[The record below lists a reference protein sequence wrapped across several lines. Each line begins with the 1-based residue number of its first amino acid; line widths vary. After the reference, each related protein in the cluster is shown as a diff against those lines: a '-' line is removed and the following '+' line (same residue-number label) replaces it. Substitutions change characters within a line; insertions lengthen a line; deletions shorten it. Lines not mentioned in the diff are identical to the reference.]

1 MKVYKLEGKTRCAEC
16 GENAE
21 LYLDVLD
28 TPLCKKCGVKLYKEL
43 GIHFVPRAV
52 PNVILRSEKQD
63 LPLSHLLYK
72 EEEKKD
78 KGKVEDNPTKD
89 NHPTKGNLTKDNHPT
104 KGNLTKDERAKSTFP
119 QLARGTK
126 ELSTPERVRMK
137 IRRHLLRQQKH
148 R

>member
-1 MKVYKLEGKTRCAEC
+1 MKVYKLQGKIHCAEC
-16 GENAE
+16 GERAE
-21 LYLDVLD
+21 LYLDTLD
-28 TPLCKKCGVKLYKEL
+28 TALCKKCGVKLYREL
-43 GIHFVPRAV
+43 GTHIVPRAV

-78 KGKVEDNPTKD
+78 KGNVEDNKAND
-89 NHPTKGNLTKDNHPT
+89 NHPKNGNDS
-104 KGNLTKDERAKSTFP
+104 KDEREKSTFP
-119 QLARGTK
+119 QLARSTK

>member
-1 MKVYKLEGKTRCAEC
+1 MKVYKLDGKTRCAEC

-63 LPLSHLLYK
+63 APLSHLLYK
-72 EEEKKD
+72 DKEEKGAD
-78 KGKVEDNPTKD
+78 KGKVEDNKAKD
-89 NHPTKGNLTKDNHPT
+89 NHPTKGNLTKDNHS
-104 KGNLTKDERAKSTFP
+104 KDERAKSTFP
-119 QLARGTK
+119 QLARGTND
-126 ELSTPERVRMK
+126 LSTPERVRMK

>member
-28 TPLCKKCGVKLYKEL
+28 TPLCKKCGLKLYKEL

-63 LPLSHLLYK
+63 APLSHLLYK
-72 EEEKKD
+72 DKDEKGAD
-78 KGKVEDNPTKD
+78 KGKVEDNKAKD
-89 NHPTKGNLTKDNHPT
+89 NLTNDNHS
-104 KGNLTKDERAKSTFP
+104 KDERAKSTFP
-119 QLARGTK
+119 QLARSTK

-137 IRRHLLRQQKH
+137 IRRHLLRQQKY

>member
-63 LPLSHLLYK
+63 APLSHLLYK
-72 EEEKKD
+72 DKDEKGAD

-89 NHPTKGNLTKDNHPT
+89 NLTNDNHS
-104 KGNLTKDERAKSTFP
+104 KDERAKSTFP

-137 IRRHLLRQQKH
+137 IRRHLLRRQKH

>member
-21 LYLDVLD
+21 LYLDLFD

-43 GIHFVPRAV
+43 GIHLVPRAV

-63 LPLSHLLYK
+63 APLSHLLYK
-72 EEEKKD
+72 DKEEKGAD
-78 KGKVEDNPTKD
+78 KGKVEDNKAKD
-89 NHPTKGNLTKDNHPT
+89 HPTKGNLTKDNHS
-104 KGNLTKDERAKSTFP
+104 KDERAKSTFP
-119 QLARGTK
+119 QLARNTK
-126 ELSTPERVRMK
+126 DLSTPERVRMK

>member
-63 LPLSHLLYK
+63 APLSHLLYK
-72 EEEKKD
+72 DKEEKGAD
-78 KGKVEDNPTKD
+78 KGKVEDNKAKD
-89 NHPTKGNLTKDNHPT
+89 NHPTKDNLTKDNHS
-104 KGNLTKDERAKSTFP
+104 KDERAKSTFP

>member
-28 TPLCKKCGVKLYKEL
+28 TTLCKKCGVKLYKEL

-63 LPLSHLLYK
+63 APLSHLLYK
-72 EEEKKD
+72 DKDEKGVD

-89 NHPTKGNLTKDNHPT
+89 NHPTKGNLTKDNHS
-104 KGNLTKDERAKSTFP
+104 KDERAKSTFP

-126 ELSTPERVRMK
+126 ELRTPERVRMK
-137 IRRHLLRQQKH
+137 IRRHLLRQQNTDKEKI
-148 R
+148 

>member
-63 LPLSHLLYK
+63 APLSHLLYK
-72 EEEKKD
+72 DKEEKGVD
-78 KGKVEDNPTKD
+78 KGKVEDNKAKD
-89 NHPTKGNLTKDNHPT
+89 NHPTKGNLTKDNHS
-104 KGNLTKDERAKSTFP
+104 KDERAKSTFP
-119 QLARGTK
+119 QLARSTND
-126 ELSTPERVRMK
+126 LSTPERVRMK

>member
-1 MKVYKLEGKTRCAEC
+1 MKVYKLEGKIHCAEC
-16 GENAE
+16 GEKAE

-43 GIHFVPRAV
+43 GVHFVPRAV

-63 LPLSHLLYK
+63 APLSHLLYK
-72 EEEKKD
+72 DNDEKGAD
-78 KGKVEDNPTKD
+78 KGKVEDNQTKD
-89 NHPTKGNLTKDNHPT
+89 NHPTKDNLIKDNHS
-104 KGNLTKDERAKSTFP
+104 KDERAKSTFP
-119 QLARGTK
+119 QLARSTND
-126 ELSTPERVRMK
+126 LSTPERVRMK

>member
-28 TPLCKKCGVKLYKEL
+28 TTLCKKCGVKLYKEL

-63 LPLSHLLYK
+63 APLSHLLYK
-72 EEEKKD
+72 DKEEKGAD
-78 KGKVEDNPTKD
+78 KGKVEDNKAKD
-89 NHPTKGNLTKDNHPT
+89 NHPTKGNLTKGNHS
-104 KGNLTKDERAKSTFP
+104 KDERAKSTFP

>member
-21 LYLDVLD
+21 LYLDVID
-28 TPLCKKCGVKLYKEL
+28 TALCKKCGVKLYKEL

-63 LPLSHLLYK
+63 APLSHLLYK
-72 EEEKKD
+72 DKDEKGED
-78 KGKVEDNPTKD
+78 KGKVEDNRAKENHPTKD
-89 NHPTKGNLTKDNHPT
+89 NHS
-104 KGNLTKDERAKSTFP
+104 KDERAKSTFP
-119 QLARGTK
+119 QLARSTK

>member
-28 TPLCKKCGVKLYKEL
+28 TTLCKKCGVKLYKEL

-63 LPLSHLLYK
+63 APLSHLLYK
-72 EEEKKD
+72 DKEEKGAD
-78 KGKVEDNPTKD
+78 KGKVEDNQTKD
-89 NHPTKGNLTKDNHPT
+89 NHPTKDNHS
-104 KGNLTKDERAKSTFP
+104 KDERAKSTFP
-119 QLARGTK
+119 QLARSTND
-126 ELSTPERVRMK
+126 LSTPERVRMK

>member
-63 LPLSHLLYK
+63 APLSHLLYK
-72 EEEKKD
+72 DQDEKGAD
-78 KGKVEDNPTKD
+78 KGKVEDNKAKD
-89 NHPTKGNLTKDNHPT
+89 NHPTKDNLTKDNHS
-104 KGNLTKDERAKSTFP
+104 KDERAKSTFP

>member
-63 LPLSHLLYK
+63 APLSHLLYK
-72 EEEKKD
+72 DKEEKGAD
-78 KGKVEDNPTKD
+78 KGKVEDNKAKN
-89 NHPTKGNLTKDNHPT
+89 NHPTKDNLTKDNHS
-104 KGNLTKDERAKSTFP
+104 KDERAKSTFP
-119 QLARGTK
+119 QLARSTND
-126 ELSTPERVRMK
+126 LSTPERVRMK

>member
-1 MKVYKLEGKTRCAEC
+1 MKVYKLDGKTRCAEC

-28 TPLCKKCGVKLYKEL
+28 IPLCKKCGLKLYKEL

-63 LPLSHLLYK
+63 APLSHLLYK
-72 EEEKKD
+72 DKEEKDVD
-78 KGKVEDNPTKD
+78 KGKVEGNPTKD
-89 NHPTKGNLTKDNHPT
+89 NHPTKGNLTKDNHS
-104 KGNLTKDERAKSTFP
+104 KDERAKSTFP
-119 QLARGTK
+119 QLARSTE

>member
-63 LPLSHLLYK
+63 APLSHILYK
-72 EEEKKD
+72 DNDEKGAD

-89 NHPTKGNLTKDNHPT
+89 NLTNDNHS
-104 KGNLTKDERAKSTFP
+104 KDERAKSTFP

-137 IRRHLLRQQKH
+137 IRRHLLR
-148 R
+148 

>member
-28 TPLCKKCGVKLYKEL
+28 TALCKKCGVKLYKEL

-63 LPLSHLLYK
+63 APLSHLLYK
-72 EEEKKD
+72 DKEEKGVD

-89 NHPTKGNLTKDNHPT
+89 NFTKDNHS
-104 KGNLTKDERAKSTFP
+104 KDERAKSTFP
-119 QLARGTK
+119 QLARSTN

>member
-28 TPLCKKCGVKLYKEL
+28 TTLCKKCGVKLYKEL
-43 GIHFVPRAV
+43 GVHFVPRAV

-63 LPLSHLLYK
+63 APLSYLLYK
-72 EEEKKD
+72 DKDEKDAD
-78 KGKVEDNPTKD
+78 KGKVEDNRAKD
-89 NHPTKGNLTKDNHPT
+89 NHPTKDNLTNDNHS
-104 KGNLTKDERAKSTFP
+104 KNERAKSTFP

>member
-1 MKVYKLEGKTRCAEC
+1 MKVYKLEGKTCCAEC
-16 GENAE
+16 GEKAE
-21 LYLDVLD
+21 LYLDTLD
-28 TPLCKKCGVKLYKEL
+28 TALCKKCGVKLYKEL
-43 GIHFVPRAV
+43 GFHFVPRAV

-63 LPLSHLLYK
+63 LPLSHLLYN

-78 KGKVEDNPTKD
+78 KGNVEDNPTKD
-89 NHPTKGNLTKDNHPT
+89 NHPTKGNLTKDNHS
-104 KGNLTKDERAKSTFP
+104 KDERAKSTFP
-119 QLARGTK
+119 QLARSTK

>member
-63 LPLSHLLYK
+63 APLSHLLYK
-72 EEEKKD
+72 DKEEKGAD
-78 KGKVEDNPTKD
+78 KGKVEDNKAKD
-89 NHPTKGNLTKDNHPT
+89 NHPTKGNHS
-104 KGNLTKDERAKSTFP
+104 KDERAKSTFP
-119 QLARGTK
+119 QLARSTND
-126 ELSTPERVRMK
+126 LSTPERVRMK

>member
-28 TPLCKKCGVKLYKEL
+28 TTLCKKCGVKLYKEL
-43 GIHFVPRAV
+43 GIHFIPRAV

-63 LPLSHLLYK
+63 APLSHLLYK
-72 EEEKKD
+72 DKEEKGAD

-89 NHPTKGNLTKDNHPT
+89 NHPTKDNLTKDNYS
-104 KGNLTKDERAKSTFP
+104 KDERAKSTFP

-126 ELSTPERVRMK
+126 ELSTPERVRLK

>member
-1 MKVYKLEGKTRCAEC
+1 MRVYKLQGKAKCVFC
-16 GENAE
+16 GEGAD
-21 LYLDVLD
+21 LYIDEIHV
-28 TPLCKKCGVKLYKEL
+28 TVCRKCGVALYKNL
-43 GIHFVPRAV
+43 GEHFVPRAV

-63 LPLSHLLYK
+63 APLSHLLYK
-72 EEEKKD
+72 DKEEKGAD

-89 NHPTKGNLTKDNHPT
+89 NHPTKDNLTKDNHS
-104 KGNLTKDERAKSTFP
+104 KDERVKSTFP

-137 IRRHLLRQQKH
+137 IRQHLLRQQKH

>member
-1 MKVYKLEGKTRCAEC
+1 MKVYKLDGKTRCAEC

-43 GIHFVPRAV
+43 GFHFVPRAV

-63 LPLSHLLYK
+63 APLSHLLYK
-72 EEEKKD
+72 DKDEKGED
-78 KGKVEDNPTKD
+78 KGKVEDN
-89 NHPTKGNLTKDNHPT
+89 PT

>member
-1 MKVYKLEGKTRCAEC
+1 MKVYKLEGKIHCAEC
-16 GENAE
+16 GEKAE
-21 LYLDVLD
+21 LYLDTLD
-28 TPLCKKCGVKLYKEL
+28 TALCKKCGVKLYKEL
-43 GIHFVPRAV
+43 GTHIVPRAV

-89 NHPTKGNLTKDNHPT
+89 NYPTKGNLTNGNHS
-104 KGNLTKDERAKSTFP
+104 KDERAKSTFP
-119 QLARGTK
+119 QLARSTK

-137 IRRHLLRQQKH
+137 IRRNLLRQQKH

>member
-1 MKVYKLEGKTRCAEC
+1 MKVYKLEGKIHCAEC
-16 GENAE
+16 GEKAE
-21 LYLDVLD
+21 LYLDTLD
-28 TPLCKKCGVKLYKEL
+28 TALCKKCGVKLYKEL
-43 GIHFVPRAV
+43 GTHIVPRAV

-89 NHPTKGNLTKDNHPT
+89 NYPTKGNLTKDNHS
-104 KGNLTKDERAKSTFP
+104 KDKRAKSTFP
-119 QLARGTK
+119 RLARSTK

-137 IRRHLLRQQKH
+137 IRRNLLRQQKH

>member
-63 LPLSHLLYK
+63 APLSHLLYK
-72 EEEKKD
+72 DKEEKGAD
-78 KGKVEDNPTKD
+78 KGKVEDNQTKD
-89 NHPTKGNLTKDNHPT
+89 NHPTKDNHS
-104 KGNLTKDERAKSTFP
+104 KDERAKSTFP
-119 QLARGTK
+119 QLARSTND
-126 ELSTPERVRMK
+126 LSTPERVRMK
-137 IRRHLLRQQKH
+137 IRRHLRRQQKH

>member
-63 LPLSHLLYK
+63 APLSHLLYK
-72 EEEKKD
+72 DKDEKGAD

-89 NHPTKGNLTKDNHPT
+89 NHSTKGNLTKDNHS
-104 KGNLTKDERAKSTFP
+104 KEKIAKSTFP
-119 QLARGTK
+119 QLARSTND
-126 ELSTPERVRMK
+126 LSTPERVRMK

>member
-63 LPLSHLLYK
+63 APLSHLLYK
-72 EEEKKD
+72 DKEEKGAD
-78 KGKVEDNPTKD
+78 KGKVEDNKAKD
-89 NHPTKGNLTKDNHPT
+89 NHPTKDNLTKDNHS
-104 KGNLTKDERAKSTFP
+104 KDERAKSTFP
-119 QLARGTK
+119 QLARSTND
-126 ELSTPERVRMK
+126 LSTPERVRMK

>member
-63 LPLSHLLYK
+63 APLSHLLYK
-72 EEEKKD
+72 DKEEKGAD

-89 NHPTKGNLTKDNHPT
+89 NHPTKDNLTKDNHS
-104 KGNLTKDERAKSTFP
+104 KDERVKSTFP

>member
-21 LYLDVLD
+21 LYLDTLD
-28 TPLCKKCGVKLYKEL
+28 TALCKKCGVKLYKEL

-63 LPLSHLLYK
+63 APLSYLLYK
-72 EEEKKD
+72 DKDEKDAD
-78 KGKVEDNPTKD
+78 KGKVEDNRAKD
-89 NHPTKGNLTKDNHPT
+89 NHPTKDNHS
-104 KGNLTKDERAKSTFP
+104 KDKRAKSTFP
-119 QLARGTK
+119 QLARSTK

>member
-28 TPLCKKCGVKLYKEL
+28 TSLCKKCGVKLYKEL

-63 LPLSHLLYK
+63 APLSHLLYK
-72 EEEKKD
+72 DKEEKGAD
-78 KGKVEDNPTKD
+78 KGKVEDNKAKD
-89 NHPTKGNLTKDNHPT
+89 NHPTKDNLTKDNHS
-104 KGNLTKDERAKSTFP
+104 KDERAKSTFP
-119 QLARGTK
+119 QLARSTND
-126 ELSTPERVRMK
+126 LSTPERVRMK

>member
-16 GENAE
+16 GESAE

-28 TPLCKKCGVKLYKEL
+28 ITLCKKCGVKLYTEL
-43 GIHFVPRAV
+43 GAHFVPRAV

-63 LPLSHLLYK
+63 APLSHLLYK
-72 EEEKKD
+72 DKDEKGAD

-89 NHPTKGNLTKDNHPT
+89 NHPTKDNLTKDNHS
-104 KGNLTKDERAKSTFP
+104 KDERAKSTFP
-119 QLARGTK
+119 QLARSTND
-126 ELSTPERVRMK
+126 LSTPERVRMK

>member
-1 MKVYKLEGKTRCAEC
+1 MKVYKLEGKIPCAEC
-16 GENAE
+16 GERAE
-21 LYLDVLD
+21 LYLDTLD
-28 TPLCKKCGVKLYKEL
+28 TALCKKCGVKLYKEL
-43 GIHFVPRAV
+43 GFHFVPRAV

-78 KGKVEDNPTKD
+78 KGNVEDNKAND
-89 NHPTKGNLTKDNHPT
+89 NYPTKGNLTKDSHS
-104 KGNLTKDERAKSTFP
+104 KDKRAKSTFP
-119 QLARGTK
+119 QLARSTK

-137 IRRHLLRQQKH
+137 IRRNLLRQQKH

>member
-43 GIHFVPRAV
+43 GTHFVPRAV

-63 LPLSHLLYK
+63 PPLSHLLYK
-72 EEEKKD
+72 DKEGKGAD
-78 KGKVEDNPTKD
+78 KGKVEDNRAKE
-89 NHPTKGNLTKDNHPT
+89 NHPTKSNLTKDNHS
-104 KGNLTKDERAKSTFP
+104 KDERTKGTFP
-119 QLARGTK
+119 QLAKGTK

>member
-63 LPLSHLLYK
+63 APLSHLLYK
-72 EEEKKD
+72 DKDEKGVD
-78 KGKVEDNPTKD
+78 KGKVEDNRAKD
-89 NHPTKGNLTKDNHPT
+89 NHPTKGNLTKDNHS
-104 KGNLTKDERAKSTFP
+104 KDERAKSTFP

>member
-43 GIHFVPRAV
+43 GVHFVPRAV

-63 LPLSHLLYK
+63 APLSHLLYK
-72 EEEKKD
+72 DKDEKGMDKD
-78 KGKVEDNPTKD
+78 KVEDNPTKD
-89 NHPTKGNLTKDNHPT
+89 NHPTKDNLTKDNHS
-104 KGNLTKDERAKSTFP
+104 KDERAKSTFP
-119 QLARGTK
+119 QLARSTND
-126 ELSTPERVRMK
+126 LSTPERVRMK